1 MKKNEKSIILLSLVF
16 TVSLAFIGCSKDD
29 DGISP
34 INPGKEPGDEPE
46 TVIPKDSLKG
56 AVLDDY
62 IPKTT
67 TYMFSDGIAINLAED
82 SIFGYRIAVDSLDV
96 NRKEWVSNEKG

>member
-1 MKKNEKSIILLSLVF
+1 MLDILIYLNRFVRTIVYEKNEKSIILLSLVF

-82 SIFGYRIAVDSLDV
+82 SILDI
-96 NRKEWVSNEKG
+96 E